1 MDLSM
6 LELSDQEIAR
16 RNSLNELRSLGI
28 NPYPAAEY
36 QVTAYAQEII
46 NSYPEGNEERE
57 ALLREQR
64 VRLAGRIMGRRIM
77 GKASFVELADSTG
90 RIQIYITRDSIAD
103 GENTDLYNIVF
114 KKCLDIGD
122 FIGVEGYVFKT
133 QTGEVSVHAL
143 SLTVLSKSLRPLP
156 IVKEKDGKVF
166 DGFTDPEQRY
176 RRRYVDLLV
185 NDGVRDIFIKRNKIF
200 TSMRNFFNEHGY
212 LEVETPVLQSIPG
225 GASARPFITH
235 HNALDIPLYLRIANE
250 LYLKRLIVGGFEGV
264 YEFSKDFRNEGMD
277 RTHNPEFTAMEIYV
291 AYKDY
296 NWLMDFTETML
307 SRIAQEVL
315 GTTEVKVGDREIS
328 FRPPFKRVPILEA
341 IKGHTGIDISGM
353 DEDQLREVCKQ
364 LGIET
369 TPSMGKGKLI
379 DEIFGEKCEGK
390 YIQPTFITD
399 YPKEMSPLTKEHRTN
414 PELTERFELM
424 VNGKELANAYSELND
439 PIDQRKRFED
449 QLALSEKG
457 DDEAMFIDQDFLRA
471 LEYGM
476 PPTAGLGIGMDRL
489 VMLLTGQE
497 SIQEVLFFPQMKPEA
512 VVKRDKPAAYVALGI
527 DKDFVPLLQKAGYLT
542 VEALHAE
549 EKPGRILQAMMDINK
564 KYKLGM
570 TMPSLE
576 EVTAWTQR
584 KE

>member
-16 RNSLNELRSLGI
+16 RTSLNELRSLGI

-90 RIQIYITRDSIAD
+90 RIQIYITRDSLAD

-200 TSMRNFFNEHGY
+200 TSMRNFFNEHG
-212 LEVETPVLQSIPG
+212 
-225 GASARPFITH
+225 
-235 HNALDIPLYLRIANE
+235 
-250 LYLKRLIVGGFEGV
+250 
-264 YEFSKDFRNEGMD
+264 
-277 RTHNPEFTAMEIYV
+277 
-291 AYKDY
+291 
-296 NWLMDFTETML
+296 
-307 SRIAQEVL
+307 
-315 GTTEVKVGDREIS
+315 
-328 FRPPFKRVPILEA
+328 
-341 IKGHTGIDISGM
+341 
-353 DEDQLREVCKQ
+353 
-364 LGIET
+364 
-369 TPSMGKGKLI
+369 
-379 DEIFGEKCEGK
+379 
-390 YIQPTFITD
+390 
-399 YPKEMSPLTKEHRTN
+399 
-414 PELTERFELM
+414 
-424 VNGKELANAYSELND
+424 
-439 PIDQRKRFED
+439 
-449 QLALSEKG
+449 
-457 DDEAMFIDQDFLRA
+457 
-471 LEYGM
+471 
-476 PPTAGLGIGMDRL
+476 
-489 VMLLTGQE
+489 
-497 SIQEVLFFPQMKPEA
+497 
-512 VVKRDKPAAYVALGI
+512 
-527 DKDFVPLLQKAGYLT
+527 
-542 VEALHAE
+542 
-549 EKPGRILQAMMDINK
+549 
-564 KYKLGM
+564 
-570 TMPSLE
+570 
-576 EVTAWTQR
+576 
-584 KE
+584 